1 MMITL
6 VAAMTPQRVIGKNNS
21 LPWQM
26 PADLAHFK
34 KITLGK
40 PIIMGRK
47 TYQSIGRLLPGRK
60 NIIITRDRNFQIE
73 GAEIFHDISSALNSL
88 KNEVDVCVIGG
99 SEIFAQTLP
108 LANVLELTYIQANMD
123 GDSFFPEFDQNKFKE
138 ISREEHKA
146 DENNPHDYVFV
157 KLLKLNHKK

>member
-6 VAAMTPQRVIGKNNS
+6 VAAMTPERVIGKNNS

-60 NIIITRDRNFQIE
+60 NIIITRDKNFYVE
-73 GAEIFHDISSALNSL
+73 GAEIFHDIDSALNSL
-88 KNEVDVCVIGG
+88 KNEKEICVIGG
-99 SEIFAQTLP
+99 SEIFAQTLSI
-108 LANVLELTYIQANMD
+108 ADILELTYIQANID
-123 GDSFFPEFDQNKFKE
+123 GDSFFPEVDPNLFKE
-138 ISREEHKA
+138 ISREAHKA
-146 DENNPHDYVFV
+146 DEDNIYDYVFV
-157 KLLKLNHKK
+157 KLSRMR

>member
-6 VAAMTPQRVIGKNNS
+6 VAAMTPKRVIGKNNS

-40 PIIMGRK
+40 PVIMGRK

-60 NIIITRDRNFQIE
+60 NIIISRDKHFYIE
-73 GAEIFHDISSALNSL
+73 GAEIFHDIDSALDSL
-88 KNEVDVCVIGG
+88 KNQKEVCVIGG

-108 LANVLELTYIQANMD
+108 LANVLELTYIQANID
-123 GDSFFPEFDQNKFKE
+123 GDSFFPEFDQSSFTE
-138 ISREEHKA
+138 ILREEHKA
-146 DENNPHDYVFV
+146 DENNPYDYVFV